1 MEIFDEALFSV
12 NKQKEK
18 ILTFQKAK
26 PFINKALIEM
36 KKTTNFVKY
45 SQLTPEQ
52 RKYIEDVFPPT
63 LGVEIR
69 KKVFVAGVEIFYY
82 EDKDTKKLSHVMAFV
97 PKKTPAKK
105 INFKKYMKVL
115 EQSNILN
122 YKGEKEMN
130 IFDNELFIENA
141 VLEEDNLNS
150 LDEENNVSIMD
161 EEFDPSEYEVIIE
174 GAKYY
179 DMRGFFK
186 KYPEIKAAQSA
197 VNQANVILRANG
209 EPNKQ
214 TVIKIGTVVCRICQV
229 LADIDYIPAC
239 FVGVFTFWIAPLVNR
254 LYRYLIDLADF
265 ALAKSSVTKTIQA
278 LNQLKNKAEKES
290 EKEKIQKEIDRL
302 EKVLQTLDESYL
314 LPADDQSLEVMQEG
328 LFKKKAPFASN
339 IGEAKP
345 AIAKAIAAMKAESAP
360 FTPYNQLTSDE
371 KAIIKEIFIDSTKGV
386 GGSVGTLKISG
397 VDILY
402 TQEKLS
408 RNDGEKISNVIGFKH
423 GKAPYIVI
431 NYRKY
436 MEVKKEEA
444 EVEDLTFEPL
454 DEDLYDLGLGE
465 SLEEN
470 FEEYDEYDLGL

>member
-12 NKQKEK
+12 NKEKEK

-105 INFKKYMKVL
+105 INFKKYKKVI

-130 IFDNELFIENA
+130 IFDSELFIENA
-141 VLEEDNLNS
+141 VV
-150 LDEENNVSIMD
+150 EENDINIID

-174 GAKYY
+174 GARYY
-179 DMRGFFK
+179 DMGVFFA
-186 KYPEIKAAQSA
+186 KYPEIRAAQSA
-197 VNQANVILRANG
+197 IKEANAILKDNG

-214 TVIKIGTVVCRICQV
+214 TVLKIASVVCRICQV
-229 LADIDYIPAC
+229 LTDVAYIPSC
-239 FVGVFTFWIAPLVNR
+239 FLGVLSFWIVPLINR

-265 ALAKSSVTKTIQA
+265 ALARAKVDKTIQA

-290 EKEKIQKEIDRL
+290 EKEKIQKEIDKL
-302 EKVLQTLDESYL
+302 EKVLKTLYESYL
-314 LPADDQSLEVMQEG
+314 LPVDDQSLEVMQEG
-328 LFKKKAPFASN
+328 LFKKKAPFASS

-386 GGSVGTLKISG
+386 DGSVGTLKISG